1 MKILR
6 CSAAVLAGVFLLTP
20 LARSQT
26 EMQGRVTTKNAYR
39 LPVALEELELAGGAA
54 TPDVL
59 GRLRELLETIRQ
71 DLAFSG
77 YFKLVRFDSLYLE
90 LMGQQQMDRKG
101 WSQLGAEYIGT
112 GRVTPSGD
120 GFRLFLKMEGTTT
133 GEVIF
138 EKTFTGLW
146 ERSRQTAHQVAGEII
161 YYLWGG
167 RTLIFETQIIATWE
181 AGKAKNLYLF
191 DYDGYRPRP
200 VTNYGQI
207 NISPCWFPSGDRVV
221 YTSYRDG
228 NPDLWLVLLKNNS
241 TQNISN
247 RPGLNTAPAVWPD
260 GRFIVATL
268 SVDDNAELYLL
279 SESGKIVRR
288 LTSHAAI
295 DSEPSISPDGG
306 QIAFTSDRLG
316 QPQVF
321 VMEADGSH
329 LRRLTYQGTYNAS
342 PAWSPKG
349 DRIAYVSRS
358 DRGTFDIYTL
368 RPDGSG
374 LERLTVTGSNEN
386 PDWSPDGYHLVF
398 SSLRGGERN
407 LFTITYDG
415 TNERQITS
423 GGGFTNPAW
432 SPYPRP

>member
-1 MKILR
+1 L
-6 CSAAVLAGVFLLTP
+6 AAAPAVWA
-20 LARSQT
+20 QT

-39 LPVALEELELAGGAA
+39 LPVALEELELAGGSA
-54 TPDVL
+54 TPEKLATLSD
-59 GRLRELLETIRQ
+59 LLETIRQ

-77 YFKLVRFDSLYLE
+77 YFKIVRFDSLYLK
-90 LMGQQQMDRKG
+90 LMGTSRMDRKA
-101 WSQLGAEYIGT
+101 WSHLGAEYVGT

-120 GFRLFLKMEGTTT
+120 GYRLLLKLEGTLT

-146 ERSRQTAHQVAGEII
+146 ERSRQTAHQVASEII

-167 RTLIFETQIIATWE
+167 RTQIFETQIIATWHS
-181 AGKAKNLYLF
+181 GPAKNLYLL
-191 DYDGYRPRP
+191 DYDGHRPRA
-200 VTNYGQI
+200 VTNYGEI

-221 YTSYRDG
+221 FTSYRDG
-228 NPDLWLVLLKNNS
+228 NPDLWLLFLKNNS
-241 TQNISN
+241 TQKISN

-260 GRFIVATL
+260 GRFVVATL
-268 SVDDNAELYLL
+268 SMDGNAELYLL
-279 SESGKIVRR
+279 SESGKVVRR
-288 LTSHAAI
+288 LTQHPAI
-295 DSEPSISPDGG
+295 ESEPSISPDGR

-321 VMEADGSH
+321 IMNADGSNI
-329 LRRLTYQGTYNAS
+329 RRLTYQGSYNAS
-342 PAWSPKG
+342 PAWSPRG

-358 DRGTFDIYTL
+358 DAGSFDVYTIAV
-368 RPDGSG
+368 DGSG
-374 LERLTVTGSNEN
+374 NQRLTDKGSNEN

-415 TNERQITS
+415 TNERQITA

-432 SPYPRP
+432 GPYPKP